1 MTFSIIA
8 RCHKTGQFGGAISSS
23 SPAVT
28 ARCIQAKAGVG
39 VATSQNI
46 TDPHLASILLDMT
59 KYDLAPE
66 ESISELIKN
75 TDFIE
80 YRQLSVINSDEK
92 PAVFSGKYTLGVH
105 SECVGEH
112 AVGAGNL
119 LKNKDGVIKAYD
131 DDVDVSLY
139 ENMDELT
146 EISEEKALSE
156 AIKSNVVDLPPLT
169 KRQFNLYIYDNGF
182 TDAINELL
190 SNDERAK
197 IEFDSV
203 SEIYRNNETVKAMSQ
218 AMNWTEDEVDAMWQ
232 EALKL

>member
-23 SPAVT
+23 SPAVA

-46 TDPHLASILLDMT
+46 TDPYLASILLDMT

-80 YRQLSVINSDEK
+80 YRQLSVINSDKK

-119 LKNKDGVIKAYD
+119 LKNKDIPIVM
-131 DDVDVSLY
+131 V
-139 ENMDELT
+139 ET
-146 EISEEKALSE
+146 FEKAVGSLAERLMLALKAGLDAGGE
-156 AIKSNVVDLPPLT
+156 AGPVHSAGLLVVDKLEWPVI
-169 KRQFNLYIYDNGF
+169 NLRVDWSETPIEDLYQLWKVYEPQVEDYVV
-182 TDAINELL
+182 
-190 SNDERAK
+190 RAL
-197 IEFDSV
+197 DPSSSPSYGV
-203 SEIYRNNETVKAMSQ
+203 AGDR
-218 AMNWTEDEVDAMWQ
+218 
-232 EALKL
+232 